1 LILQSKAGAVHSTG
15 RQPCAGSTNSRSTT
29 IRPDWIGRFDLAAE
43 HQKHQRCCLSIP
55 ILCAV
60 QPTNAAAIQ
69 NGVRG
74 TDEQF
79 YAEGYA
85 PLLKPVKPD
94 IDIEIVPSVGHM
106 GAMNSPAMLEAVR
119 RTFTSPLW

>member
-1 LILQSKAGAVHSTG
+1 
-15 RQPCAGSTNSRSTT
+15 
-29 IRPDWIGRFDLAAE
+29 
-43 HQKHQRCCLSIP
+43 LSIP